1 MSRPPLPPAPAPA
14 PAPAPVR
21 ASPHAVEPPHTVEPP
36 HPAAPPVLHAEAV
49 TLVRDGNPLLRDIT
63 LTVLPGEHWALLG
76 ANGAGKTTLLGLLG
90 AQTHPTRG
98 RVEVLGRRLGRVDLR
113 ELRTAIGHVT
123 PRHPLRSALAVRDVV
138 LTGAVGS
145 VERPPRWTPSPAQ
158 EARADRL
165 IATLGLAGRHAARW
179 TTLSQGERGR
189 ALIARALMPEPRL
202 LLLDEPAT
210 GLDLPGRE
218 QLLDSLD
225 ALGAAHPDLA
235 TVLVTHHLEELP
247 SGTTHA
253 LLLRE
258 GRALARG
265 PVGEVLTGDLLGACF
280 GLPLAVERHGG
291 RFAVR
296 TVRPRRATPA
306 TVPQASPVPRR
317 DTPPPR
323 PGSG

>member
-1 MSRPPLPPAPAPA
+1 MR
-14 PAPAPVR
+14 R
-21 ASPHAVEPPHTVEPP
+21 PP
-36 HPAAPPVLHAEAV
+36 HPAPPVLHAEAV
-49 TLVRDGNPLLRDIT
+49 TLVREGNPLLSDVT
-63 LTVLPGEHWALLG
+63 LTVRPGEHWALLG

-90 AQTHPTRG
+90 ALTHPTRG

-145 VERPPRWTPSPAQ
+145 VERPPRWTPTPAQ

-165 IATLGLAGRHAARW
+165 IARLGLAGRRDAGW

-218 QLLDSLD
+218 QLLDALD
-225 ALGAAHPDLA
+225 ALGTEHPGLA

-265 PVGEVLTGDLLGACF
+265 PVAEVLTGELLSACF
-280 GLPLAVERHGG
+280 GLPLTVERHDG
-291 RFAVR
+291 RYAVR
-296 TVRPRRATPA
+296 STRGAGPQRGSPRRSSPQRAGATP
-306 TVPQASPVPRR
+306 
-317 DTPPPR
+317 
-323 PGSG
+323 

>member
-1 MSRPPLPPAPAPA
+1 M
-14 PAPAPVR
+14 
-21 ASPHAVEPPHTVEPP
+21 EPPP
-36 HPAAPPVLHAEAV
+36 HPAPNPSPYSAPPPTPVLHAEAV
-49 TLVRDGNPLLRDIT
+49 SVVREGNPLLSDIT
-63 LTVLPGEHWALLG
+63 LTVRPGEHWALLG

-90 AQTHPTRG
+90 AQNHPTRG

-123 PRHPLRSALAVRDVV
+123 PRHPLCSALAVRDVV

-145 VERPPRWTPSPAQ
+145 VERPPRWTPTPEQ

-179 TTLSQGERGR
+179 PTLSQGERGR
-189 ALIARALMPEPRL
+189 ALIARALMPAPRL

-218 QLLDSLD
+218 QLLDALD
-225 ALGAAHPDLA
+225 LLGAEHPHLA

-265 PVGEVLTGDLLGACF
+265 PVGEVLTGELIGACF

-291 RFAVR
+291 RYAVR
-296 TVRPRRATPA
+296 TARPPSATPPPS
-306 TVPQASPVPRR
+306 TSPAPRR

>member
-1 MSRPPLPPAPAPA
+1 M
-14 PAPAPVR
+14 
-21 ASPHAVEPPHTVEPP
+21 VEPPRPL
-36 HPAAPPVLHAEAV
+36 APPVLHAEAV
-49 TLVRDGNPLLRDIT
+49 TVVREGNPLLSDIT
-63 LTVLPGEHWALLG
+63 LTVRPGEHWALLG

-98 RVEVLGRRLGRVDLR
+98 RVEVLGRRLGSVDLR
-113 ELRTAIGHVT
+113 ELRTAVGHVT

-165 IATLGLAGRHAARW
+165 IATLGLAGRSTARW
-179 TTLSQGERGR
+179 PTLSQGERGR

-218 QLLDSLD
+218 QLLDALD
-225 ALGAAHPDLA
+225 TLGEEHPDLA

-253 LLLRE
+253 LLLRG

-265 PVGEVLTGDLLGACF
+265 AVDEVFTGELLGACF

-291 RFAVR
+291 RYAVR
-296 TVRPRRATPA
+296 TVRSRRATPA
-306 TVPQASPVPRR
+306 SPPPASP
-317 DTPPPR
+317 
-323 PGSG
+323 